1 MFRSQF
7 SSQRVVAMRMLC
19 GVLQR
24 RDSVV
29 ALEAYSSAGSGE
41 GHTSVTP
48 PALSAAYEATV
59 GQVQQLLCDNGEAG
73 SSGDG
78 VKTNQTRKLVVN
90 CFLHLLCC
98 SDLPVELP
106 TLLLWALGTGALRPS
121 GASVVQ
127 QDGEDEETGLAP
139 SFGGSGA
146 ALHNPMAAKVA
157 LLRCVSLYLRSSA
170 EEAAID
176 YLRETTLL
184 WTANGCPRMPTPHA
198 RRPNVAYEQYMRE
211 CAERSVRLLQED
223 HEESQEGQAPAAPE
237 SVLEAFA
244 LQCRWS
250 RIDALCSRSALVAQL
265 LSHALTAAELIT
277 SAAGSGTASQTSASS
292 QALVGMGR
300 EALTLLVTIVRQGGE
315 QTVRKFTNQL
325 VRTAVWRVV
334 LELLSLPAEDDM
346 ARGLHCQWWRLLSE
360 VGTRDRAAAV
370 KLWSGAESLAPTL
383 LRVTLSALHAPSSGV
398 VAGVEEGRLALAF
411 LRCWLAYDTGVST
424 VTELLL
430 ALKLQGAGLMP
441 LDSPVG
447 ADVLLVLEQAAVT
460 CAAFVRRE
468 TASLERIAT
477 GTRGTGRSALSQGA
491 EEAVQAASA
500 LLSFIKQHMNQ
511 FEAVLFGTE
520 GSHVHRRTPGAA
532 LSLLCAVYSGV
543 NTNLPTFETV
553 DGHRVEEYAF
563 RCLAAEVHDATK
575 LRGDGLIPALMYLT
589 EVLVSQQRQVDDK
602 GQVGSVDATAL
613 HVQGQCA
620 ELLQDCVA
628 RRLFSVPSLQVAVT
642 EAVAVVRSDGIGNR
656 DVVAVEALFWLQRFV
671 GVVCGAT
678 AHTEEEVTAALAVCD
693 ECATALGAHALKA
706 LPVAELDVTGGAVA
720 GAVCT
725 GVFQWH
731 VQRVQ
736 QASALTQLSIA
747 ASCCVPSPSD
757 TKSEPRLLSFL
768 QNRLGSQRPQSTVFF
783 APVLA
788 AVTRSYVRY
797 LVCSVAAAAGQ
808 GSVEEA
814 LVQHSAAQKYAVLL
828 QQHDDFVNLVCDAA
842 VKGFGSQYLGA
853 TLPVKNSLSDCM
865 AAGETEG
872 TASLQMPHLKRNWMF
887 DVLGSAALSGSHLST
902 WLTILSSLHSVTDD
916 TTDGSQGYAAVLAE
930 RVYALLKLGAAD
942 QANKWQDGADV
953 SEDRDEAAVEAYRHL
968 LFTLVRSALE
978 TGLDQ
983 FCQVLCQITA
993 TEFAQGPGM
1002 LAAMRRN
1009 KSARN
1014 RGTAGKSQPQ
1024 RVDLDGVLELC
1035 EKLLDA
1041 ALNQTIDAGVHGAA
1055 LLVLASPCMPWAA
1068 RQRVWAQLGEVG
1080 LVHLLEDRAGVQE
1093 LLPVLLNHTQQD
1105 RGGSSGLRENA
1116 AMYCDMANALAS
1128 LRCASDRQFSIVAV
1142 SVQQIARFAF
1152 ASCVAVEH
1160 NAQKGVVE
1168 GVVLR
1173 GPAAHVLAHL
1183 QQLLQEGD
1191 GAQWLVQAVLNTA
1204 AALVS
1209 GSPQELLTVLEGG
1222 HDCEGDE
1229 VVVPNSLR
1237 AVSVAQPASSSGTAR
1252 VVSLAAF
1259 FV

>member
-1 MFRSQF
+1 
-7 SSQRVVAMRMLC
+7 MLC

-24 RDSVV
+24 RDTVV

-41 GHTSVTP
+41 GHTSVVP
-48 PALSAAYEATV
+48 PALSAAYEQAV
-59 GQVQQLLCDNGEAG
+59 VQVQRLLCEIGG
-73 SSGDG
+73 SGD
-78 VKTNQTRKLVVN
+78 VKINQTRKLVVN
-90 CFLHLLCC
+90 CFLQLLCC

-127 QDGEDEETGLAP
+127 QEGEDDETGLAP
-139 SFGGSGA
+139 SFGGSAA

-157 LLRCVSLYLRSSA
+157 LLRCVSHYLRSSA
-170 EEAAID
+170 EEAAND
-176 YLRETTLL
+176 YLRDVTLL
-184 WTANGCPRMPTPHA
+184 WTTSGCPRLPTPHA

-265 LSHALTAAELIT
+265 LGHALTAAELIT

-325 VRTAVWRVV
+325 VRAPVWSVV
-334 LELLSLPAEDDM
+334 LELLSTPPADDVM
-346 ARGLHCQWWRLLSE
+346 QSMRCQWWRLLSE
-360 VGTRDRAAAV
+360 VGMRDRAAAV

-383 LRVTLSALHAPSSGV
+383 LRVTLSALHASGGGV
-398 VAGVEEGRLALAF
+398 VAGVEEGRLALVF
-411 LRCWLAYDTGVST
+411 LRCCLAYDTGIST

-430 ALKLQGAGLMP
+430 ALKLQGNGLMS
-441 LDSPVG
+441 LDSPV
-447 ADVLLVLEQAAVT
+447 APDVLLVLEQAAVT
-460 CAAFVRRE
+460 CAALVRRE
-468 TASLERIAT
+468 VASIDRAAT
-477 GTRGTGRSALSQGA
+477 GTGGNSRSALSQGA

-520 GSHVHRRTPGAA
+520 GSRVYSRAQGAM
-532 LSLLCAVYSGV
+532 LSLLCAVFSGV

-553 DGHRVEEYAF
+553 DGHTVEDHAF
-563 RCLAAEVHDATK
+563 RCLAAEVHVATK
-575 LRGDGLIPALMYLT
+575 LRGDGLIPALMHLT
-589 EVLVSQQRQVDDK
+589 EVMVAQQRQVDDK

-620 ELLQDCVA
+620 ELLQGCVA
-628 RRLFSVPSLQVAVT
+628 RRLFSVPSLQAVVT
-642 EAVAVVRSDGIGNR
+642 EAVAVVRNDGGSNH
-656 DVVAVEALFWLQRFV
+656 DVVAVEALFLLQRFV
-671 GVVCGAT
+671 GVVCCASGR
-678 AHTEEEVTAALAVCD
+678 TEEEVTAALAACD
-693 ECATALGAHALKA
+693 MCAQALNAPSLAASTMAG
-706 LPVAELDVTGGAVA
+706 PEMTSGAVA
-720 GAVCT
+720 GAVCA
-725 GVFQWH
+725 GLFQWH
-731 VQRVQ
+731 LQRVQ
-736 QASALTQLSIA
+736 QASTLTQLNVA
-747 ASCCVPSPSD
+747 ASCCVASPSG
-757 TKSEPRLLSFL
+757 TQSKQRLLRFL
-768 QNRLGSQRPQSTVFF
+768 QNHLGSQRPHSTVFF

-797 LVCSVAAAAGQ
+797 LVCSVGVVVQ
-808 GSVEEA
+808 GTAEET

-828 QQHDDFVNLVCDAA
+828 QQHDDFINLVCDAT

-853 TLPVKNSLSDCM
+853 ALPVKNSLSDWM
-865 AAGETEG
+865 AAAETEG
-872 TASLQMPHLKRNWMF
+872 TASLQMPHLKSNWMF

-902 WLTILSSLHSVTDD
+902 WLMILSNLHSVADD
-916 TTDGSQGYAAVLAE
+916 TTDGSQGSAGVLAE

-942 QANKWQDGADV
+942 QANKWQDGTDG
-953 SEDRDEAAVEAYRHL
+953 SEGCDEAAVEAYRHL
-968 LFTLVRSALE
+968 LFTLVRSALQ

-983 FCQVLCQITA
+983 FCQGLCQITA

-1014 RGTAGKSQPQ
+1014 RGTGGKSQVQ
-1024 RVDLDGVLELC
+1024 RVDLDGILELC
-1035 EKLLDA
+1035 EKVLDA
-1041 ALNQTIDAGVHGAA
+1041 ALNQTIDVGVHGAA
-1055 LLVLASPCMPWAA
+1055 LLVLASPCVPWAV

-1080 LVHLLEDRAGVQE
+1080 LVHLLEDRDGVQE
-1093 LLPVLLNHTQQD
+1093 LLPVLLNHVQQD
-1105 RGGSSGLRENA
+1105 QDGSAGLRENA
-1116 AMYCDMANALAS
+1116 ALYCDMANALAS
-1128 LRCASDRQFSIVAV
+1128 LRCAADRQFSIVAV
-1142 SVQQIARFAF
+1142 SVQQMARFTF

-1160 NAQKGVVE
+1160 NAQHGAVE

-1191 GAQWLVQAVLNTA
+1191 GAQWLVQAVLDAA

-1209 GSPQELLTVLEGG
+1209 GPPQKLLTVLEG
-1222 HDCEGDE
+1222 DQSDEGCE
-1229 VVVPNSLR
+1229 VVVPSSLQ

>member
-19 GVLQR
+19 GVLQA
-24 RDSVV
+24 RDTVV
-29 ALEAYSSAGSGE
+29 ALEAYSSAGSVE
-41 GHTSVTP
+41 GHTTVIP
-48 PALSAAYEATV
+48 PALSAAYESAV
-59 GQVQQLLCDNGEAG
+59 GQVQRLLCEAA
-73 SSGDG
+73 SCAY
-78 VKTNQTRKLVVN
+78 VKINQTRKLVVN

-121 GASVVQ
+121 GALVQ
-127 QDGEDEETGLAP
+127 QEGEDDETGLAP
-139 SFGGSGA
+139 SFGGSA
-146 ALHNPMAAKVA
+146 ASLHNPMAAKVA
-157 LLRCVSLYLRSSA
+157 LLRGVSLYLRSSA
-170 EEAAID
+170 EEAAVD
-176 YLRETTLL
+176 CLRDVALL
-184 WTANGCPRMPTPHA
+184 WATNGCPRLPTPHA

-223 HEESQEGQAPAAPE
+223 HEESQEEGQAPAAPE

-265 LSHALTAAELIT
+265 LGHALTAAELIT
-277 SAAGSGTASQTSASS
+277 SAAGSGAASQTSAST

-325 VRTAVWRVV
+325 VRSSVWSVV
-334 LELLSLPAEDDM
+334 LELLSKPPVEDVTQGM
-346 ARGLHCQWWRLLSE
+346 RCLWWRLLTE
-360 VGTRDRAAAV
+360 VGMRDRSAAV
-370 KLWSGAESLAPTL
+370 KLWNGAESLAPTL

-411 LRCWLAYDTGVST
+411 LRCCLTYDTGIST

-430 ALKLQGAGLMP
+430 ALKLQGLGLLP
-441 LDSPVG
+441 LDSPV
-447 ADVLLVLEQAAVT
+447 APDVLLVLEQAAVT
-460 CAAFVRRE
+460 CAASVRRE
-468 TASLERIAT
+468 VASLERKVE
-477 GTRGTGRSALSQGA
+477 GTRGVGRSALSQHA

-500 LLSFIKQHMNQ
+500 LLSFIKQHMNL

-520 GSHVHRRTPGAA
+520 GSRVHPRAQGAV
-532 LSLLCAVYSGV
+532 LSLLCAVFSGA
-543 NTNLPTFETV
+543 NLPTPATV
-553 DGHRVEEYAF
+553 DGQSIEDYAF
-563 RCLAAEVHDATK
+563 RCLAAEVHVATK
-575 LRGDGLIPALMYLT
+575 LRGDGLVPALMHLT

-602 GQVGSVDATAL
+602 GEVGSVDATAL

-628 RRLFSVPSLQVAVT
+628 RRLFSVLSLQAAVSQ
-642 EAVAVVRSDGIGNR
+642 AVAVVRSDIDGNHD
-656 DVVAVEALFWLQRFV
+656 DVVAVEALLLLQRFV
-671 GVVCGAT
+671 GVVCFAT
-678 AHTEEEVTAALAVCD
+678 AHTEDEVAVALAACD
-693 ECATALGAHALKA
+693 MCAQALNAPSL
-706 LPVAELDVTGGAVA
+706 VASQTGQDVTSGAVA

-725 GVFQWH
+725 GLFQWH
-731 VQRVQ
+731 LLRVQ
-736 QASALTQLSIA
+736 EASALAQLSIT
-747 ASCCVPSPSD
+747 ASCCVASPSD
-757 TKSEPRLLSFL
+757 TQSQQRLLSFL
-768 QNRLGSQRPQSTVFF
+768 QNHLGSQRPQSTVFF

-814 LVQHSAAQKYAVLL
+814 LLQHSAAQKYALLL
-828 QQHDDFVNLVCDAA
+828 QQHGDFVNLVCDAA

-853 TLPVKNSLSDCM
+853 ALPVKNSLSDWM
-865 AAGETEG
+865 AAAETEG
-872 TASLQMPHLKRNWMF
+872 TASLQMPHLKSNWMF

-902 WLTILSSLHSVTDD
+902 WLTILSSLHSVADD
-916 TTDGSQGYAAVLAE
+916 TIDRSQGYAAVLAE

-942 QANKWQDGADV
+942 QANKWQDAADV
-953 SEDRDEAAVEAYRHL
+953 SEGCDSAAVEAYRHL
-968 LFTLVRSALE
+968 LFTLVRSALQ

-983 FCQVLCQITA
+983 FCQGVCQITA

-1014 RGTAGKSQPQ
+1014 RGTAGKSQLQ
-1024 RVDLDGVLELC
+1024 RVDLDGILELC
-1035 EKLLDA
+1035 EKVLDA
-1041 ALNQTIDAGVHGAA
+1041 ALNQTIDADVHGAA
-1055 LLVLASPCMPWAA
+1055 LLVLASPCMPWAV

-1080 LVHLLEDRAGVQE
+1080 LVHLLEDREGVQE
-1093 LLPVLLNHTQQD
+1093 LLTVLLNHTVQGQD
-1105 RGGSSGLRENA
+1105 GSAGLRENA

-1128 LRCASDRQFSIVAV
+1128 LRCAADRQFSIVAV
-1142 SVQQIARFAF
+1142 SVQQMASFTF

-1160 NAQKGVVE
+1160 NAQHSVVE

-1191 GAQWLVQAVLNTA
+1191 GAQWLVQAVLDAA
-1204 AALVS
+1204 AALV
-1209 GSPQELLTVLEGG
+1209 GGAPQELPLVLDGD